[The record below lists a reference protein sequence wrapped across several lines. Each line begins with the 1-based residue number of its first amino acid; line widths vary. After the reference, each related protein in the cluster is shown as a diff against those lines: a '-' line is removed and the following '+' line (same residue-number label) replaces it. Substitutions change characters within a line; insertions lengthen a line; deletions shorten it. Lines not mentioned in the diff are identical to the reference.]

1 MRVNIRSLI
10 RDLMNPYIISGLI
23 IVLFVVFLA
32 LFSEL
37 IAPYDP
43 TRPAGPPLAPP
54 SWSHIMG
61 TDNLGYDV
69 WSRIV
74 YGSRT
79 ILMVVSLSLLISSSV
94 GIVLG
99 LISGY
104 TGGLIDRILSFTM
117 DAIYAFPSLIL
128 AIALAVALGPGPL
141 NAAIAI
147 AVVYIPSYFRMIRGQ
162 VLSIKNEAFIEIA
175 KVLGIPVHRILL
187 RHILPHLTP
196 TIMVVFSMNSADAVL
211 TEASLSFL
219 GLSVQPPTPDWG
231 YDLYKGRGFILSGY
245 WWLTFFPGLM
255 ITLLALGMA
264 MISEGVSDLYE
275 RRRS

>member
-43 TRPAGPPLAPP
+43 TRSAGPPLAPP

-231 YDLYKGRGFILSGY
+231 YDLYKGRDFILSGY
-245 WWLTFFPGLM
+245 WWLIFFPGLM

>member
-1 MRVNIRSLI
+1 MRLREVR
-10 RDLMNPYIISGLI
+10 NPYILTGI
-23 IVLFVVFLA
+23 IILFSIITLA
-32 LFSEL
+32 AGSEL

-43 TRPAGPPLAPP
+43 AKPSGRPLQPP
-54 SWSHIMG
+54 SIDHIMG
-61 TDNLGYDV
+61 TDNLGYDL

-79 ILMVVSLSLLISSSV
+79 ILVVVSLSVAISSLI
-94 GIVLG
+94 GIALG
-99 LISGY
+99 LVSGY
-104 TGGLIDRILSFTM
+104 IGGLIDRILSFIM

-128 AIALAVALGPGPL
+128 AITLAVALGPGPL

-147 AVVYIPSYFRMIRGQ
+147 AVVYIPSYYRMIRGQ
-162 VLSIKNEAFIEIA
+162 VLSLKNEPFIESA
-175 KVLGIPVHRILL
+175 RVLGIPTSKILF

-196 TIMVVFSMNSADAVL
+196 TIMIVFSMNSADAVL

-245 WWLTFFPGLM
+245 WWLVFFPGLM
-255 ITLLALGMA
+255 ITLLALGLA
-264 MISEGVSDLYE
+264 LISEGVSDLYE
-275 RRRS
+275 KRRI

>member
-245 WWLTFFPGLM
+245 WWLIFFPGLM